1 MLTDRTVTSL
11 LEAFSSADPTPGGG
25 SAAALVGA
33 TGTALL
39 AMVAGMPKSRTNA
52 IAEREA
58 LDHAQTELLA
68 LRDTLADLI
77 DRDASAYDLVIAA
90 FRKPKGT
97 DEEKAERKAAV
108 QDAMRVATEVPLETM
123 RACVAAM
130 RAGLATAVHGNPSA
144 ASDAKVGFRLLM
156 AATEGARDNV
166 DINLG
171 GLTDTAL
178 QTAIRDEAARLMA
191 EAVTHTSSVLSVPQA
206 P

>member
-1 MLTDRTVTSL
+1 MTDRTVTSL

-108 QDAMRVATEVPLETM
+108 QDATRVATEVPLETM

-156 AATEGARDNV
+156 AAAEGARDNV

-178 QTAIRDEAARLMA
+178 QTTIRDEAARLMA